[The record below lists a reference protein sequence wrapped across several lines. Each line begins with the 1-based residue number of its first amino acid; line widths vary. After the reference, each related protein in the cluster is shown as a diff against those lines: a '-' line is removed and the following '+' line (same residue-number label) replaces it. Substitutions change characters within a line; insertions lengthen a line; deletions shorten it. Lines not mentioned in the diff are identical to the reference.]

1 MHAILVSA
9 PGAQHISLLEKKAE
23 RDEAL
28 ESKAAAGHASSPLL
42 PPLFFPIE
50 KRKTSEA
57 CGCLLPVRSPLEIA
71 EYLPPSQVVSSPAF
85 QILLCM
91 PIYIHFNV

>member
-28 ESKAAAGHASSPLL
+28 ESKAAAGHASFPPSSSPLL
-42 PPLFFPIE
+42 PHRE
-50 KRKTSEA
+50 KKN
-57 CGCLLPVRSPLEIA
+57 
-71 EYLPPSQVVSSPAF
+71 Q
-85 QILLCM
+85 
-91 PIYIHFNV
+91 